1 MILRRMTD
9 AFRKQDWFTVVVETL
24 IVVLGVFLGLQVN
37 NWNTARALDVTEREY
52 LYQLKDEIAEA
63 TSFLEYQETYAN
75 TVVASGQ
82 RALSFLEQD
91 EPCTEDCA
99 SLLADFFL
107 ASNVWGTGINMS
119 IYDEMERLGLP
130 RAPETHRAT
139 RQYYDYLIGWDLVNL
154 APPAYRETVR
164 GYFSPD
170 ASRAMWQKCH
180 HLMGGTREVLDKG
193 CTDDL
198 EKFDAALMLEH
209 IRTAPG
215 LAEQLRFWI
224 GQNNFAL
231 KQYPEALPVTRAA
244 EAAIDA
250 DLGIK
255 P

>member
-1 MILRRMTD
+1 MKLRHITD
-9 AFRKQDWFTVVVETL
+9 AFREQDWFTVVVETL

-37 NWNTARALDVTEREY
+37 NWNNARALDSTEREY
-52 LYQLKDEIAEA
+52 LFHLKDEIAEA
-63 TSFLEYQETYAN
+63 TTFLEYQETYAN

-82 RALSFLEQD
+82 RALAFLEGD
-91 EPCTEDCA
+91 TPCMEDCA

-107 ASNVWGTGINMS
+107 ASQVWGTGINMS
-119 IYDEMERLGLP
+119 VYDEMTRMGLP
-130 RAPETHRAT
+130 RDIAT
-139 RQYYDYLIGWDLVNL
+139 RKAIQQYYGYIDGWDIVNL

-170 ASRAMWQKCH
+170 ASDAMWQKCH
-180 HLMGGTREVLDKG
+180 LLVGGDLEILGKG

-198 EKFDAALMLEH
+198 EKLDPAGMLER

-224 GQNNFAL
+224 GQNKFAL
-231 KQYPEALPVTRAA
+231 KHYPQALPVTRAA
-244 EAAIDA
+244 EAAIDV